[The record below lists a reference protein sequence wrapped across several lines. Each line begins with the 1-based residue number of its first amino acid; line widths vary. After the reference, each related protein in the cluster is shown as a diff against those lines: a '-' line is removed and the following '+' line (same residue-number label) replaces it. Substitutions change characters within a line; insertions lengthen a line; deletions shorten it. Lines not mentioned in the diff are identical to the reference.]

1 MPKVPRKERPRN
13 AGDHHPVPGKQ
24 EIERR
29 CALTHEVKPA
39 ADLIRFVVGP
49 DDVLVPD
56 TDARAEG
63 RGVWI
68 SLGSAMV
75 AEAIKKKA
83 FAKSLKTNVTVP
95 PDLAELTRLRLEQR
109 FVNALQMAKK
119 SGQLLTGAM
128 KVKSALETG
137 QAIALLTATDAA
149 GDGKK
154 KMLATL
160 KASSKAAEEQ
170 GLPGADRPHFE
181 LLDSGQLGLALGIES
196 VIHAAPTQGAAGE
209 TAVKRAER
217 LARYIAN

>member
-1 MPKVPRKERPRN
+1 
-13 AGDHHPVPGKQ
+13 VPGKD

-39 ADLIRFVVGP
+39 AELIRFVVGP

-63 RGVWI
+63 RGVWL
-68 SLGSAMV
+68 SLGETFV

-83 FAKSLKTNVTVP
+83 FAKSLKTNVTVAD
-95 PDLAELTRLRLEQR
+95 DLPALTRLRLEQR
-109 FVNALQMAKK
+109 YVAALQMAKK
-119 SGQLLTGAM
+119 AGQLLTGAM
-128 KVKSALETG
+128 KVKGALETG
-137 QAIALLTATDAA
+137 EAVALITATDAA
-149 GDGKK
+149 DDGKK

-160 KASSKAAEEQ
+160 KGAFKAAEEQ
-170 GLPGADRPHFE
+170 GFEGPVTPHFE

-209 TAVKRAER
+209 AVVKRAER

>member
-1 MPKVPRKERPRN
+1 M
-13 AGDHHPVPGKQ
+13 PGKD

-39 ADLIRFVVGP
+39 AELIRFVVGP

-56 TDARAEG
+56 TDAKAEG

-68 SLGSAMV
+68 SLGEAFV

-83 FAKSLKTNVTVP
+83 FSKSLKTAVNV
-95 PDLAELTRLRLEQR
+95 PDDLPALTRHRLEQR
-109 FVNALQMAKK
+109 FVNSLQMARKA
-119 SGQLLTGAM
+119 GQLATGAT
-128 KVKSALETG
+128 KVKAALETG
-137 QAIALLTATDAA
+137 DAIALMTATDAA
-149 GDGKK
+149 DDGKK

-160 KASSKAAEEQ
+160 KASSKAAEEL
-170 GLPGADRPHFE
+170 GLPGANRPHFE
-181 LLDSGQLGLALGIES
+181 LLDSAQLGLALGIES

>member
-1 MPKVPRKERPRN
+1 M
-13 AGDHHPVPGKQ
+13 PGKN

-39 ADLIRFVVGP
+39 AELIRFVVGP

-56 TDARAEG
+56 TDAKAEG
-63 RGVWI
+63 RGVWL
-68 SLGSAMV
+68 SLGEKHV
-75 AEAIKKKA
+75 AEAIRKKA

-95 PDLAELTRLRLEQR
+95 DDLAVLTRQRLEQR
-109 FVNALQMAKK
+109 FVAALQMARKA
-119 SGQLLTGAM
+119 GQLLTGAM
-128 KVKSALETG
+128 KVKAALETG
-137 QAIALLTATDAA
+137 EAIALVTATDAA
-149 GDGKK
+149 DDGRK

-170 GLPGADRPHFE
+170 GLPGAERPHFE
-181 LLDSGQLGLALGIES
+181 LLDSAQLGLALGIES

-209 TAVKRAER
+209 AAVKRAER

>member
-1 MPKVPRKERPRN
+1 
-13 AGDHHPVPGKQ
+13 VPGKDDV
-24 EIERR
+24 ERR

-39 ADLIRFVVGP
+39 AELIRFVVGP

-56 TDARAEG
+56 TDAKAEG
-63 RGVWI
+63 RGVWLSVGEKI
-68 SLGSAMV
+68 V
-75 AEAIKKKA
+75 VEAIKKKA

-95 PDLAELTRLRLEQR
+95 DDLPALTRLRLEQR
-109 FVNALQMAKK
+109 FVSALQMARK

-128 KVKSALETG
+128 KVKAALETG
-137 QAIALLTATDAA
+137 HAVALITATDAA
-149 GDGKK
+149 EDGKK

-170 GLPGADRPHFE
+170 GIAGADRPHFE
-181 LLDSGQLGLALGIES
+181 LLDSAQLGLALGIEN

-209 TAVKRAER
+209 AAVKRADR

>member
-1 MPKVPRKERPRN
+1 
-13 AGDHHPVPGKQ
+13 VPGKQ

-29 CALTHEVKPA
+29 CAVTLEVKPA
-39 ADLIRFVVGP
+39 ADMIRFVVGP

-56 TDARAEG
+56 TDAKAEG
-63 RGVWI
+63 RGVWVT
-68 SLGSAMV
+68 LGETFV

-83 FAKSLKTNVTVP
+83 FARSLKAPVSVP
-95 PDLAELTRLRLEQR
+95 DDLVALTRLRLEQR

-119 SGQLLTGAM
+119 SGQLMTGAM

-137 QAIALLTATDAA
+137 EAIALVTATDAA
-149 GDGKK
+149 DDGRK

-181 LLDSGQLGLALGIES
+181 LLDSAQLGLALGIES

-209 TAVKRAER
+209 VAVKRAER